1 MGVLSVLNV
10 CNVALAAMRKR
21 RHASARLRIWRVLL
35 GVADHEL
42 AQMHHVPELPA
53 LVAQFDARLRHL
65 DLSVQAVA
73 DRVQTLRHRLHIR
86 GADLLAG
93 QRQQAV
99 PHDPAQVARRSYLL
113 HVLQ

>member
-1 MGVLSVLNV
+1 MILGVECLQ
-10 CNVALAAMRKR
+10 R
-21 RHASARLRIWRVLL
+21 RLIGPAVSARQRWFRLRRFPL

-65 DLSVQAVA
+65 DFSVQAVA
-73 DRVQTLRHRLHIR
+73 DRVQPLRHRLHIR

-99 PHDPAQVARRSYLL
+99 RHDPTQVSLRRYLL